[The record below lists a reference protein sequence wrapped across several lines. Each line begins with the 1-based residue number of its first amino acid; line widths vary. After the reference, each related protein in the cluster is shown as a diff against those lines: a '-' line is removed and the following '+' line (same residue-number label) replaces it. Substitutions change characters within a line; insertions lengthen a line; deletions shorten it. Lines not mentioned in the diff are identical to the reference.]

1 MTENER
7 LTEKRDGQNVIPLRQ
22 DGKTKWSLASAGMGD
37 ASTQFLYGTHADKLA
52 GYEAI
57 GTVEKIKEELDRLR
71 NDNECQG
78 LYFTL
83 EERKALA
90 KQSRE
95 LSEYKGIGTIE
106 EFKVLKNTDIP
117 IIHGKAELDLNDN
130 EVRNKAIDE
139 FVIKLKRVRGYGLI
153 TNFDRPFG
161 VTFNKLDEIAE
172 QLKGGATWLL
182 EVRIKKQLETL
193 I

>member
-1 MTENER
+1 MTENDR

-57 GTVEKIKEELDRLR
+57 GT
-71 NDNECQG
+71 
-78 LYFTL
+78 
-83 EERKALA
+83 
-90 KQSRE
+90 
-95 LSEYKGIGTIE
+95 IE

-130 EVRNKAIDE
+130 EIRNKAIDE

-172 QLKGGATWLL
+172 QLKGGA
-182 EVRIKKQLETL
+182 E
-193 I
+193 